1 MLWSSISLHAPAPA
15 CSSQRMLQQNI
26 SHDCRSIQ
34 TTSNLWSQTKANWDD
49 VGQLWMGTWSPLLRR
64 PASFYLLSSEWK
76 QRHEKALQWTNIA
89 AKMIE
94 FLSISHSRS
103 RQIKTYET
111 QINKIDRMD
120 KIMGSDKEMLS
131 SLMYDWRVGNG
142 IFQSQ

>member
-1 MLWSSISLHAPAPA
+1 
-15 CSSQRMLQQNI
+15 
-26 SHDCRSIQ
+26 
-34 TTSNLWSQTKANWDD
+34 
-49 VGQLWMGTWSPLLRR
+49 
-64 PASFYLLSSEWK
+64 
-76 QRHEKALQWTNIA
+76 
-89 AKMIE
+89 MIE

-103 RQIKTYET
+103 RQIKTYEN